1 MTETPRSPREALRH
15 VVAVLATLPRAGWM
29 ALREGPGYALL
40 LLISHLLQGVL
51 PLITMWAG
59 KVVIDH
65 VVDMSGSGV
74 DFDGA
79 LRVLGPVLLLYLAL
93 TVTGEVGAAFSGL
106 SSQVMTDRVLARAHT
121 MLMEKVARLPD
132 LAPFESSDFHD
143 ELRNAREGIGERP
156 AWVLESFL
164 WLVQMG
170 SSCLTVA
177 AMLWYLEPLIL
188 ALIVV
193 ATVPSVIVSHG
204 LFSRM
209 AEVFRGQATDA
220 RMLKYLARLATGDET
235 AKELRL
241 YSLGS
246 HFTTA
251 YRRTFERMFGQMM
264 PHVRRFCIRAPLVN
278 LLEAA
283 VIALAYGM
291 IVQRTIRGDLTV
303 GGLTMYAGAIS
314 LFQASI
320 GMFLSHL
327 SEGYVNGLYLRHFFD
342 FLERPPTIHVAEAGE
357 SRPVPARL
365 ERGIEMRHVSFRY
378 PGTERMVLDDVSLHI
393 LPGETVALVGENGSG
408 KTTLVKLLTRLF
420 DPADGEIL
428 LDGTDI
434 RAYDLDD
441 LRRHTT
447 AIFQDYCQY
456 HMTARDNVAMGMVER
471 RHDLE
476 AIRAAAGRGQA
487 AELIESLPS
496 GYETVLGRR
505 FEGGVD
511 LSGGEWQKVALSRAF
526 MRDAQIL
533 ILDEPSAALD
543 VETEYAM
550 YLHFAELTEDRTTL
564 LISHRFTTV
573 RMADRTVVLDG
584 GRIVEDGNHEELME
598 RGGQYAEMFTAQA
611 SRYADP

>member
-1 MTETPRSPREALRH
+1 MTETPRSWRQALRH
-15 VVAVLATLPRAGWM
+15 TVTVLATLPRAGWM
-29 ALREGPGYALL
+29 ALREGPGYSLL

-65 VVDMSGSGV
+65 VVGMSVSGV

-106 SSQVMTDRVLARAHT
+106 SSQVMTDRVLARAT
-121 MLMEKVARLPD
+121 TLLMEKVARLPD
-132 LAPFESSDFHD
+132 LGPFESSAFHD

-188 ALIVV
+188 VVIVL

-204 LFSRM
+204 LFGRM

-220 RMLKYLARLATGDET
+220 RMLRYLARLATGDET

-241 YSLGS
+241 YGLGS
-246 HFTTA
+246 HFTHR
-251 YRRTFERMFGQMM
+251 YRSTFERMFGQMI
-264 PHVRRFCIRAPLVN
+264 PHVRRFSVRAPLVH

-283 VIALAYGM
+283 VIAVAYGM
-291 IVQRTIRGDLTV
+291 VVHRTIGGELTV

-327 SEGYVNGLYLRHFFD
+327 SETYVNGLYLRHFFD
-342 FLERPPTIHVAEAGE
+342 FLERPPTIHIAEPDQA
-357 SRPVPARL
+357 RPVPARL
-365 ERGIEMRHVSFRY
+365 ERGLELRHVSFQY
-378 PGTERMVLDDVSLHI
+378 PGTNRMVLDDLSLHI
-393 LPGETVALVGENGSG
+393 RPRETVALVGENGSG

-420 DPADGEIL
+420 DPTEGEIL

-456 HMTARDNVAMGMVER
+456 HMTARDNVALGRMEQR
-471 RHDLE
+471 DDLD
-476 AIRAAAGRGQA
+476 AIRAAAERGQA
-487 AELIESLPS
+487 ATLIESLPS
-496 GYETVLGRR
+496 GYETMLGRR

-511 LSGGEWQKVALSRAF
+511 LSGGEWQKIALSRAF

-550 YLHFAELTEDRTTL
+550 YLHFAELTEDRTAL

-573 RMADRTVVLDG
+573 RMADRMVVLDG
-584 GRIVEDGNHEELME
+584 GRIVEDGSHQALLK
-598 RGGQYAEMFTAQA
+598 RGGLYAEMFTAQA
-611 SRYADP
+611 SRYTEP